1 MASPAP
7 LRETDQRATG
17 SSYRPRRSRSR
28 SPINFGRNDT
38 RESHNVYRDDRRTL
52 GRPIPPAYGADVPIM
67 RGPSLGARASS
78 PYAWGSGASAERSP
92 MPHGNVDDTSDTIS
106 INSGL
111 VGLIIGRQG
120 ENLRRIE
127 KDTQTRVQFITPPD
141 AGGSER
147 ECRITG
153 LPAAR
158 EHAKAEIY
166 RVIQE
171 SGKDPGSSSGRAPPP
186 PDRDMGVGMKQSGN
200 NQPAL
205 RAGEDSVTM
214 KVPNRT
220 VGLIIGKGGE
230 TIRDLQEKSHCHVN
244 IVGEEKSEGGLRP
257 VNLIGTPEAAQM
269 ARELIMDIVETDT
282 KNFANQGGRLAD
294 AGPFRGGSSDK
305 VNDQVFVPSE
315 SVGMIIGKGLQ
326 MLMAHG
332 LLIILTGLVGGET
345 IKEMQSTTGCKINVS
360 PATGRD
366 VERHIGLIGS
376 RESIDRAKAAIMDKV
391 HAVVG

>member
-1 MASPAP
+1 MMENLPQNLTHDSSRIPFSAP
-7 LRETDQRATG
+7 LRDSDQRVTG

-28 SPINFGRNDT
+28 SPDNFGRNDSRDSYNLY
-38 RESHNVYRDDRRTL
+38 REDRRTL
-52 GRPIPPAYGADVPIM
+52 NRPAPISYNVDVSTM
-67 RGPSLGARASS
+67 RGPVLGGRTSS
-78 PYAWGSGASAERSP
+78 PHAWGPGASGERP
-92 MPHGNVDDTSDTIS
+92 TIPQGGLDDTSDTIS

-153 LPAAR
+153 QPGAR

-186 PDRDMGVGMKQSGN
+186 PDRDMGVGIKQSGN
-200 NQPAL
+200 LQPAL
-205 RAGEDSVTM
+205 RAGEDSITI

-230 TIRDLQEKSHCHVN
+230 TIRDLQERSHCHVN
-244 IVGEEKSEGGLRP
+244 IVGEDKRAR
-257 VNLIGTPEAAQM
+257 AA
-269 ARELIMDIVETDT
+269 
-282 KNFANQGGRLAD
+282 
-294 AGPFRGGSSDK
+294 
-305 VNDQVFVPSE
+305 
-315 SVGMIIGKGLQ
+315 
-326 MLMAHG
+326 
-332 LLIILTGLVGGET
+332 
-345 IKEMQSTTGCKINVS
+345 
-360 PATGRD
+360 
-366 VERHIGLIGS
+366 
-376 RESIDRAKAAIMDKV
+376 
-391 HAVVG
+391 